1 MNTPTQAQEPQPS
14 RRDWVALTLTLLGT
28 LVALTWVWMTPDQS
42 GSHFW
47 WVAQAIPVVY
57 VLLLWW
63 VHGISSDESGER

>member
-1 MNTPTQAQEPQPS
+1 MHATAQAQEPQPS
-14 RRDWVALTLTLLGT
+14 RRAWVALSVTLLGT
-28 LVALTWVWMTPDQS
+28 LAALVWVWLTSDQS

-47 WVAQAIPVVY
+47 WVAQAMPVAY

>member
-1 MNTPTQAQEPQPS
+1 
-14 RRDWVALTLTLLGT
+14 VALTLTLLGT